1 MTLSNVS
8 ESTTSM
14 TSSTTP
20 GSSTETPL
28 IHRGEQKTNRL
39 VFRNCIIDKKGLR
52 NLIAWAYKEFG
63 TSATTAIADELK
75 DLGFHY
81 ATQAAVSISVDD
93 LRIPEDKKVLLNEAE
108 EEIMHTEERY
118 RLGEITEVERHT
130 KVIDTWTETN
140 ERLVEAVKRTFT
152 EQDPL
157 NSVWMMANSGARGN
171 MSQVRQLVGMRG
183 LMANPQGEII
193 DLPIRTNFREGLTV
207 TEYVISSYGAR
218 KGLVDTAL
226 RTADSGYLTRRLVD
240 VAQDMIVRDED
251 CGTQR
256 GVIINADEKGRYQSK
271 LVGRLTAED
280 ITETVKVTHVTILGG
295 ELHPCNDKTIL
306 KRFDKAILIQPGD
319 ELQEGL
325 KSSSL
330 ALVQAVKVEQRCALL
345 VSQLSQ
351 KTWEVKPGDSLKVAD
366 GSWVEAATM
375 LSEEIVSVN
384 SGLIIV
390 NESNGIPYV
399 SLLKGSLHP
408 CKDKKALKRF
418 EKGSLAKPGDTLTK
432 NLTVS
437 RYMYVRSVV
446 SDQDSSLFLSE
457 FHSQDDYI
465 INTNTL
471 PLLVKKNQWV
481 ESNAELSNGVLSSI
495 AGVINT
501 YPTKK
506 KHLLL
511 PRNAEISAEVSAQLE
526 AYHVKAVKVRS
537 PLTCE
542 TPKSV
547 CRHCYG
553 WALAHNKLVDLG
565 EAVGIV
571 AAQSIGEP
579 GTQLTM
585 RTFHTGG
592 VSTAETGTVRST
604 LAGIVSLG
612 DQARVRPYRTPHG
625 VNACIA
631 ETDFQLTVKS
641 TSGQEQS
648 ISITP
653 GSVLFVENGSAVN
666 RDDVLGQITGGNVKK
681 SVEKATK
688 DVICDLAGQVNYDKE
703 IQPRE
708 ATDRQGNVTVKA
720 QRLGQL
726 WVLSGDVYNLPP
738 NAEPVVEAG
747 CAVQTGDVLA
757 ESRLRSEYG
766 GDVRLRDATG
776 DSREVQI
783 VTARITIKDLKLVQE
798 SSHAGEL
805 WNLESDDGLI
815 YRLNTNPGSK
825 IGHGEVIAELSD
837 ERFKTQSGGL
847 VKFSPGLRIKKARS
861 AKHGFELSHGGT
873 LLWIPQETHEI
884 NKDISLLMI
893 KNHQKIEAGTEV
905 VKDIFSQTSGIVTVI
920 QKNDILREITVR
932 SGIVHYCDMNNPSH
946 KEALERF
953 SEEGMV
959 VNPGDV
965 LIEGGLTEAPTT
977 NQMDGVAILADNS
990 ITVLSGKLR
999 LCSNQSILK
1008 HFRKGM
1014 LVNPGIAVVDDFI
1027 TDVFTYVQSV
1037 ETPQGSAL
1045 LVSPLSQSG
1054 DVHLC
1059 HDKHA
1064 REPFRKGQLVYPG
1077 QPITEELLADA
1088 LACVEAVETPEG
1100 PGLRVSPFDQQQTCP
1115 IHASAQPVHDHGQWV
1130 EKGTKLVATLIAEN
1144 IHYVES
1150 VMSPSEGSPFLLLRP
1165 VEEFTIPDDAYVPA
1179 TTSVKQAKGPSMALK
1194 AQQRL
1199 MFKDGELVKSV
1210 EPVELLRT
1218 QIILETSDTT
1228 PQMTVDVEVIPGRT
1242 KKSQRLSMV
1251 ILESLLVRRDTL
1263 SDATHGST
1271 HTELKIED
1279 GKRVK
1284 PGHVI
1289 ATTQILC
1296 KEDGVVQI
1304 PPLEARIKKPGDTA
1318 LEKDAV
1324 IELSAVEKMNQ
1335 EAKSANRKPA
1345 EFEAEPVRRLIVER
1359 ESDTCNIAIPDET
1372 SVNVKPEEY
1381 LVQGDNLVKHQEGLS
1396 DCQVKIR
1403 SGNVYFCQDKHA
1415 HEPFRKGQLVYP
1427 WQPITEDLR
1436 TDALSCVEAVETPEG
1451 SALLISPFDK
1461 QQTCPIHVSTQQVH
1475 RHGQWVDKGT
1485 ELVATSSRVRG
1496 LAKVTKNPHSQT
1508 VSIRS
1513 GQLIPCTN
1521 ENTLEC
1527 FQQGQLVIEGRAL
1540 DEDIILDTLT
1550 FVESVDGPEGAMLL
1564 LSPVQEFTIPQE
1576 FYSFN
1581 QDTPLLVVNGQWVE
1595 AGAEIMPD
1603 VYSKLSGVVMI
1614 DYNEQELIIYHGKLQ
1629 MCQEQSILD
1638 RFREG
1643 LLSDM
1648 NDKMISENPSKNSER
1663 SQNFSAIYVQSV
1675 DTPEGSAL
1683 LLSPVDAKTFKIPE
1697 DIYVF
1702 NLDVNLL
1709 TTDGQWVE
1717 PGARLTEAPI
1727 TSQREGVAVLTDK
1740 SITILSGEQ
1749 HLCDNQSILKRFH
1762 KGILVNPGIALVDDF
1777 ITDALTYVQSVE
1789 TPQGSALLIS
1799 PLSQDIYQIN
1809 RTQTPLQVQQGQ
1821 YVRRGD
1827 IVVPGL
1833 KTKRS
1838 GIVVI
1843 GEVHA
1848 TSPTSGVVEAIRPG
1862 WLRLRVGRPYMV
1874 SPESILHVRDG
1885 GLVQRGDALA
1895 LLVFER
1901 AKTGD
1906 IVQGLPRI
1914 EELLEA
1920 RRPRDASVLCQSS
1933 GHVKLEI
1940 GEDEEVLVKVIEDQQ
1955 GDGSYDIPPDPSIGR
1970 ATKVSRPA
1978 PWDED
1983 QYKTA
1988 LLGVGELGTMMV
2000 KALQDLCRCHG
2011 LKGYTQW
2018 KKPEL
2023 CRRLERAGVTAPPPA
2038 LQDLK
2043 AEQLIELVEK
2053 LDPSG
2058 VQRAKL
2064 LKGNFNQKTLAELE
2078 ELSKK
2083 HNVHTITPKQKGKKT
2098 VLIRC
2103 LEDAGVLMPAAS
2115 INAQNEKALIAFINK
2130 IDPSQEKRAA
2140 FLEGR
2145 FADQS
2150 SRQLKQYCKK
2160 HGLKAYSKL
2169 NKSALCAALK
2179 NAGVQAPP
2187 RPLENLDRPQLVQ
2200 LADKLDPIGEQ
2211 ASILLRQSLEQQSIK
2226 TLEKLC
2232 KEHDLKP
2239 FSKQSQFA
2247 KKAELCQKLS
2257 QAGILPPPPPLAQLK
2272 KGELIALIREMEPPA
2287 STKVPA
2293 VVGPPMMTE
2302 DDRVHVYDIPL
2313 GRNVMVSDGHQVQA
2327 GSALTDGPINP
2338 HELLETHFKD
2348 LLRRRHSTME
2358 AAQGAIATVQQRLV
2372 DEVQS
2377 VYRSQ
2382 GVTIDNKH
2390 IEVIVRQM
2398 TSKVRIEDAGDT
2410 TLLPG
2415 ELVELPEVAKVNAAI
2430 AVTGGMEAQFSPML
2444 LGITKA
2450 SLNTDSFISAA
2461 SFQETTRVL
2470 TEAAI
2475 EGKSDLLRG
2484 LKENVI
2490 IGRLIPAGTG
2500 FDGFDDQLRDEAGP
2514 HPDILDDDQTGY
2526 RRMSS
2531 LRPDYTVEIPVPSHS
2546 APVLDDPS
2554 DEQLRKARHRIDD
2567 VSASTA
2573 ALTLPGEHQDQVD
2586 TGFPSAILPTVE
2598 EAEERLKNSEEDI
2611 THDSPQAEAL
2621 ETDQPQPMDERG
2633 ES

>member
-319 ELQEGL
+319 ELQEEL

-330 ALVQAVKVEQRCALL
+330 ALVQAVKVEQRSALL

-351 KTWEVKPGDSLKVAD
+351 KTWEVRPGDSLKVAD

-641 TSGQEQS
+641 TSDQEQS

-688 DVICDLAGQVNYDKE
+688 DVICDLAGQVNYDRE

-932 SGIVHYCDMNNPSH
+932 GGKVYYCDINQPSH

-953 SEEGMV
+953 SEEGLL

-965 LIEGGLTEAPTT
+965 LIEGELT
-977 NQMDGVAILADNS
+977 
-990 ITVLSGKLR
+990 
-999 LCSNQSILK
+999 
-1008 HFRKGM
+1008 
-1014 LVNPGIAVVDDFI
+1014 
-1027 TDVFTYVQSV
+1027 
-1037 ETPQGSAL
+1037 
-1045 LVSPLSQSG
+1045 
-1054 DVHLC
+1054 
-1059 HDKHA
+1059 
-1064 REPFRKGQLVYPG
+1064 
-1077 QPITEELLADA
+1077 
-1088 LACVEAVETPEG
+1088 
-1100 PGLRVSPFDQQQTCP
+1100 
-1115 IHASAQPVHDHGQWV
+1115 
-1130 EKGTKLVATLIAEN
+1130 AEN

-1150 VMSPSEGSPFLLLRP
+1150 VLDPSEGSPFLLLRP
-1165 VEEFTIPDDAYVPA
+1165 VEEFAIPDDAYVPA

-1359 ESDTCNIAIPDET
+1359 ESDTCNIAIPGET
-1372 SVNVKPEEY
+1372 SVNVKPGEY
-1381 LVQGDNLVKHQEGLS
+1381 LVQGDSLVKHQEGLS

-1403 SGNVYFCQDKHA
+1403 SGNVHFCQDKHA
-1415 HEPFRKGQLVYP
+1415 HEPFRKGQLAYP
-1427 WQPITEDLR
+1427 WQLITEDLR
-1436 TDALSCVEAVETPEG
+1436 TDALACVEAVETPKG
-1451 SALLISPFDK
+1451 PALLISPFDK
-1461 QQTCPIHVSTQQVH
+1461 QQTCSIHVSTQQVH

-1527 FQQGQLVIEGRAL
+1527 FQQGQLVTEGRAL

-1576 FYSFN
+1576 FYSLN

-1614 DYNEQELIIYHGKLQ
+1614 DYNEQELIICHGTLQ

-1663 SQNFSAIYVQSV
+1663 SQNFSAMYVQSV

-1683 LLSPVDAKTFKIPE
+1683 LLSPVYAKTFKIPE

-1709 TTDGQWVE
+1709 ITDGQWVK
-1717 PGARLTEAPI
+1717 PGARLTESPI

-1749 HLCDNQSILKRFH
+1749 HLCDNQSILKRFR

-1777 ITDALTYVQSVE
+1777 ITDALTYVQSVD

-1809 RTQTPLQVQQGQ
+1809 RAQTPLQVQQGQ
-1821 YVRRGD
+1821 YVKRGD

-1955 GDGSYDIPPDPSIGR
+1955 GDGSYDIPADHSIGGV
-1970 ATKVSRPA
+1970 TKASKPA

-2064 LKGNFNQKTLAELE
+2064 LKGNFNKKTLAELE

-2239 FSKQSQFA
+2239 FSKQSQLA

-2287 STKVPA
+2287 STEVPA
-2293 VVGPPMMTE
+2293 VVEPPVMTE
-2302 DDRVHVYDIPL
+2302 EDRVHVYDIPL

-2567 VSASTA
+2567 VSASAA

-2586 TGFPSAILPTVE
+2586 TGFPSAILPEEQADTVE